1 MYLKGKGEKKR
12 WDSMTITPKGKEV
25 RLLKTTTKGWY
36 DLAFDNTLYTYSFHN
51 HSGSYHESKI
61 LGKLLTS
68 KNELNKQTIEHFG
81 LSWTVASDWSW
92 QGGGDKF
99 NSHQNGRVN
108 YQGFLPGANKKAA
121 IYVSLFAKDFIDEL
135 KTNISDVPY
144 NLTNIGSGLINGHG
158 VDVFYLDIKGTKNNH
173 GEVIILFKDKMNFHS
188 PKKISSDLFSR
199 NVSLRLMGDLF
210 TNLKIPKD
218 IQFVLDKYVEPFFN
232 TIRITKGNTFAAQTT
247 NQTIAFELI
256 YHKPNSLDKVG
267 TSENNVQELMPVNR
281 IKKPNPKVKTSIPT
295 TLISTKVETLQPLL
309 DKQVY
314 QANDLFT
321 PFASFKTAPIR
332 GKRFIWNNFLV
343 YTKEGWSRDNTKSD
357 DGLLV
362 LKTGILKREMVTLNS
377 SSFQVEENLKDYMIN
392 EIYKSIKD
400 DPSYKQVKLYMHSNY
415 RILDNPVLL
424 ILHGIF
430 SCRHPWY
437 TRFELIE

>member
-1 MYLKGKGEKKR
+1 MKFFLFRLICILLLTTTSFAEGSFTSNSGKLLQLQQTNVGDADGALVLIDEWYFGGYKRSGKSSIGYKIAKVDLNGDGVNEIIGHMTDYSCKRKKEKICTMFVMYLKGKGEKKR

-256 YHKPNSLDKVG
+256 YHKPNSL
-267 TSENNVQELMPVNR
+267 E
-281 IKKPNPKVKTSIPT
+281 
-295 TLISTKVETLQPLL
+295 
-309 DKQVY
+309 
-314 QANDLFT
+314 
-321 PFASFKTAPIR
+321 
-332 GKRFIWNNFLV
+332 
-343 YTKEGWSRDNTKSD
+343 
-357 DGLLV
+357 
-362 LKTGILKREMVTLNS
+362 
-377 SSFQVEENLKDYMIN
+377 
-392 EIYKSIKD
+392 
-400 DPSYKQVKLYMHSNY
+400 
-415 RILDNPVLL
+415 
-424 ILHGIF
+424 
-430 SCRHPWY
+430 SC
-437 TRFELIE
+437 